1 MTSKRFDEVV
11 AELQQW
17 QNSTLPSKGGEY
29 ATEDRLHNFK
39 QIANITGQTPMQV
52 CYTLMMKHI
61 VALGDKIFNREP
73 MSQEFLNEKTGDPV
87 NYLALLRGLY
97 EDEMIEKG
105 LWNTEKEA
113 K

>member
-1 MTSKRFDEVV
+1 MISKRFDEVV

-17 QNSTLPSKGGEY
+17 QNSSLPSKGGEY

-39 QIANITGQTPMQV
+39 QIAKRTGQTPMQV
-52 CYTLMMKHI
+52 CYTLMEKHL
-61 VALGDKIFNREP
+61 VALADKIFSGET
-73 MSQEFLNEKTGDPV
+73 MTKEFFYEKTGDPV

-105 LWNTEKEA
+105 LWNEKEV